1 MGTTVKVSSGGGR
14 WLVVLMLLS
23 ILALGG
29 LSYHWRDKYQEEKS
43 RSEAF
48 SGNAAAYLDSIKRYK
63 VKIKVLDEKV
73 ELNAAQ
79 AKRIALEAEDWKRL
93 YAKEYQTVQK
103 MKLRP
108 SEVQSVGTIQTV
120 SSGSEQIP
128 AVNNR
133 ECTELSSSLNTKWTD
148 ITFTRKNSVD
158 GFDWNH
164 RDCIMVV
171 NTIVRKRF
179 LFIKYGKASETWD
192 GLSYNPKTTIT
203 GLVYK
208 RIIK

>member
-14 WLVVLMLLS
+14 WLSVLMLLA
-23 ILALGG
+23 ILVLGG
-29 LSYHWRDKYQEEKS
+29 LSYHWRGKYQEEKE

-48 SGNAAAYLDSIKRYK
+48 SGNASAYLDSVKRYK
-63 VKIKVLDEKV
+63 VIIKVLNEKV

-79 AKRIALEAEDWKRL
+79 TKRIALEAEDWKRL
-93 YAKEYQTVQK
+93 YSKEYQTVQK
-103 MKLRP
+103 LKLRP

-128 AVNNR
+128 AVTNR
-133 ECTELSSSLNTKWTD
+133 ECTELSSTLNTHWMD
-148 ITFTRKNSVD
+148 ITFTRNNLVD
-158 GFDWNH
+158 RFEWSS
-164 RDCIMVV
+164 RDCVMVV
-171 NTIVRKRF
+171 NTITRKRF

-192 GLSYNPKTTIT
+192 AVSFNPNTTIT

-208 RIIK
+208 RVIK